1 MRIGKQLGL
10 EEKRKNNEEKQ
21 KDTLTKK
28 HYAV

>member
-1 MRIGKQLGL
+1 MRTEEQLSL

>member
-28 HYAV
+28 HCAV